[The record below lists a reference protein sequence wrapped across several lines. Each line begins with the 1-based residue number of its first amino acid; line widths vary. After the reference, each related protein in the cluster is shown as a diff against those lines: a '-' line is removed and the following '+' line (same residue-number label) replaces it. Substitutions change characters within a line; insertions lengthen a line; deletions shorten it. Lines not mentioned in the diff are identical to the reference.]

1 MAKPR
6 ILLNLFHPTF
16 EQSRGNR
23 ALAEEARK
31 LANVTF
37 RNVCQEYPDLK
48 IDVKQEQK
56 LLLEHDLIVFQH
68 PVRWYS
74 GPALLKEW
82 QDQVLQ
88 CGFAYPP
95 GIGNKLN
102 GKYWLTA
109 ITTGG
114 AQDAYRSGGSNNYT
128 ISELLRPFQQ
138 TANFCGMKWLSPFV
152 VHSVL
157 PVTMGGISD
166 EELGKRA
173 EEYRALLDGIT
184 MG

>member
-16 EQSRGNR
+16 GQSRGNR

-37 RNVCQEYPDLK
+37 RNLCQEYPDLK
-48 IDVKQEQK
+48 IDVKKEQQ

-88 CGFAYPP
+88 YGFAYPP
-95 GIGNKLN
+95 GVGDKLK
-102 GKYWLTA
+102 GKCWLSA
-109 ITTGG
+109 VTTGG
-114 AQDAYRSGGSNNYT
+114 PQDAYRSGGRNNFT
-128 ISELLRPFQQ
+128 MSELLRPFQQ
-138 TANFCGMKWLSPFV
+138 TATLCGLTWLSPFV

-173 EEYRALLDGIT
+173 EEYRILLDGIT
-184 MG
+184 IG